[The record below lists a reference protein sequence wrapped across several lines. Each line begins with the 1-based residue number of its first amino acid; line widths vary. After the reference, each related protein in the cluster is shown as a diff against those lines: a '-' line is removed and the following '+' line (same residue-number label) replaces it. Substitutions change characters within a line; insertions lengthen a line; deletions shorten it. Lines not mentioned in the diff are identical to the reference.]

1 MWTDPGWFIYQLEV
15 WIWFWSLV
23 AWPPAFLYLSFSTLY
38 SSYLWRADTIIF
50 SKLNKPRAPPSSG
63 LEINKLPGLGRGGGG
78 GGGGGNRGFMV
89 LGFYYFFLFFYFTAD
104 ILSVVS
110 FVIQRMESNE
120 VKAHMS
126 SS

>member
-1 MWTDPGWFIYQLEV
+1 
-15 WIWFWSLV
+15 
-23 AWPPAFLYLSFSTLY
+23 
-38 SSYLWRADTIIF
+38 
-50 SKLNKPRAPPSSG
+50 
-63 LEINKLPGLGRGGGG
+63 
-78 GGGGGNRGFMV
+78 MV

-110 FVIQRMESNE
+110 FVIQRRESNE

>member
-1 MWTDPGWFIYQLEV
+1 M
-15 WIWFWSLV
+15 
-23 AWPPAFLYLSFSTLY
+23 Y

-63 LEINKLPGLGRGGGG
+63 LEVNKLPGLGRGGGG
-78 GGGGGNRGFMV
+78 VNRGFMV

-110 FVIQRMESNE
+110 FVIQRRESNE